1 MEVASIDHDLGIDFN
16 DLLSSIHQV
25 PATGFKPGP
34 PGFEPEPT
42 TGFEP
47 EPTTGFEPGP
57 DQTQLQ
63 HAKNLTE
70 ATASSG
76 IDQSFNQIL
85 SEVDDIFGGQ
95 LGASIADPNL
105 YGNNLAPPFGN
116 IFFVKLK
123 HSEKAPKFEKKSPTC
138 FDITG

>member
-1 MEVASIDHDLGIDFN
+1 MEVASIDRDLGIDFN

-25 PATGFKPGP
+25 PETGFKPGTP
-34 PGFEPEPT
+34 EFEPEPA
-42 TGFEP
+42 TGFELA
-47 EPTTGFEPGP
+47 TGFEPGP

-70 ATASSG
+70 ATASPSG

-85 SEVDDIFGGQ
+85 SEVDNIFGGQ

-105 YGNNLAPPFGN
+105 YGNNLAPTFGN

-138 FDITG
+138 FDVTV

>member
-1 MEVASIDHDLGIDFN
+1 MKNGTMNETLISIYFSDAVEVASIDHDLGIDFN

-25 PATGFKPGP
+25 PATGFEPGP
-34 PGFEPEPT
+34 PGFEP
-42 TGFEP
+42 GH
-47 EPTTGFEPGP
+47 TTGFEPGP

-85 SEVDDIFGGQ
+85 SEVDNIFGGQ

-105 YGNNLAPPFGN
+105 YGNNPAPHFGN
-116 IFFVKLK
+116 IF
-123 HSEKAPKFEKKSPTC
+123 
-138 FDITG
+138 

>member
-25 PATGFKPGP
+25 PATGIEPGPPGFDPGP
-34 PGFEPEPT
+34 PGFEP
-42 TGFEP
+42 GHA
-47 EPTTGFEPGP
+47 TGFEPGP

-70 ATASSG
+70 ATASSSG

-85 SEVDDIFGGQ
+85 SEVDNIFGGQ

-105 YGNNLAPPFGN
+105 YGNNPAPPFGN
-116 IFFVKLK
+116 IF
-123 HSEKAPKFEKKSPTC
+123 
-138 FDITG
+138 

>member
-25 PATGFKPGP
+25 PETGFKPGP
-34 PGFEPEPT
+34 SGFEPEPA
-42 TGFEP
+42 
-47 EPTTGFEPGP
+47 TGFEPGP

-70 ATASSG
+70 ATASPSG
-76 IDQSFNQIL
+76 LDQSFNQIL

-105 YGNNLAPPFGN
+105 YGNNPAPPFGI
-116 IFFVKLK
+116 IFLYKIKAKYFYSVKK
-123 HSEKAPKFEKKSPTC
+123 GSSIITSKSSSK
-138 FDITG
+138 

>member
-25 PATGFKPGP
+25 PDTGFKPGP
-34 PGFEPEPT
+34 P
-42 TGFEP
+42 GFEP

-70 ATASSG
+70 ATASPSG

-85 SEVDDIFGGQ
+85 SEVDNIFGGQ

-138 FDITG
+138 FDVTV

>member
-25 PATGFKPGP
+25 PATGFEPGP
-34 PGFEPEPT
+34 PGFEP
-42 TGFEP
+42 GH
-47 EPTTGFEPGP
+47 TTGFEPGP

-85 SEVDDIFGGQ
+85 SEVDNIFGGQ

-105 YGNNLAPPFGN
+105 YGNNPAPPFGN
-116 IFFVKLK
+116 IYLILDK
-123 HSEKAPKFEKKSPTC
+123 
-138 FDITG
+138 DISTLS

>member
-25 PATGFKPGP
+25 PATGFKPEP
-34 PGFEPEPT
+34 P
-42 TGFEP
+42 
-47 EPTTGFEPGP
+47 GFEPGP

-105 YGNNLAPPFGN
+105 YGNNPAPPFGN
-116 IFFVKLK
+116 IF
-123 HSEKAPKFEKKSPTC
+123 
-138 FDITG
+138 

>member
-34 PGFEPEPT
+34 PGFEPGPA
-42 TGFEP
+42 
-47 EPTTGFEPGP
+47 TGFEPGP

-105 YGNNLAPPFGN
+105 YGNNPAPPFGN
-116 IFFVKLK
+116 IFLILDKEISTLK
-123 HSEKAPKFEKKSPTC
+123 ISFHYCVSALISIQF
-138 FDITG
+138 

>member
-25 PATGFKPGP
+25 PATGFEPGP
-34 PGFEPEPT
+34 PGFEPEPA
-42 TGFEP
+42 
-47 EPTTGFEPGP
+47 TGFEPGP

-70 ATASSG
+70 ATASSSG

-85 SEVDDIFGGQ
+85 SEVDNIFGGQ

-105 YGNNLAPPFGN
+105 YGNNPAPPFGN
-116 IFFVKLK
+116 IFLILDKDLSTLSQLPLFCQC
-123 HSEKAPKFEKKSPTC
+123 SA
-138 FDITG
+138 